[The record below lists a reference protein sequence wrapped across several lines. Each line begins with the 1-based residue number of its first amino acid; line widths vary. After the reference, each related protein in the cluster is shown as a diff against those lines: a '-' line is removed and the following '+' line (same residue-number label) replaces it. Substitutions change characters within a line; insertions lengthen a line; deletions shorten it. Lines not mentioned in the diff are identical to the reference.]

1 LKKAKPAVLRIKAGD
16 PRRSTETGSG
26 FTKKCVMVRK
36 HRAVKAVSGKMTMV
50 IARRVTG
57 ARI

>member
-1 LKKAKPAVLRIKAGD
+1 L
-16 PRRSTETGSG
+16 GSE
-26 FTKKCVMVRK
+26 FKQAIPDEARKLAPVSKMDCALVRK

-50 IARRVTG
+50 IARRVNG